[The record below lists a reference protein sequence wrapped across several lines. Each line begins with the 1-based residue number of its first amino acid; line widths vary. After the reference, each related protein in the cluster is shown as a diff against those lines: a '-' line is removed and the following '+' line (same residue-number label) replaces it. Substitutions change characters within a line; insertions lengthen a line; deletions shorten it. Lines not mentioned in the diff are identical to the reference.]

1 MEQKDYL
8 AVSEQETPIGVLTL
22 SVYQGRLCRIDFGPL
37 AAKRADIV
45 RWAAKH
51 DLPTVLRDEAAA
63 CTDAADQLTAF
74 LSGKRKTFSLKLL
87 MKGTEFQCKV
97 WQALIDIPYG
107 TTRSYKEIARIVN
120 RPKAVRAVG
129 MANNRNPLPIVVPCH
144 RVIGTNGALT
154 GYAGGLGIK
163 EYLLGL
169 ETKHGLES
177 AANDSV

>member
-8 AVSEQETPIGVLTL
+8 AVSEQDTAIGMLTL
-22 SVYQGRLCRIDFGPL
+22 TVYQDRLCRIDFGPL
-37 AAKRADIV
+37 AAKRAEIV

-51 DLPTVLRDEAAA
+51 GLPTVLQDEAAA
-63 CTDAADQLTAF
+63 CIDAADQLTEF

-87 MKGTEFQCKV
+87 MKGTEFQREV
-97 WQALIDIPYG
+97 WQALIDVPYG
-107 TTRSYKEIARIVN
+107 TTRSYKDIAGIVN

-144 RVIGTNGALT
+144 RVIGTSGALT
-154 GYAGGLGIK
+154 GYAGGLKVK

-169 ETKHGLES
+169 ETKC
-177 AANDSV
+177 